1 MSKVVV
7 LNYEND
13 HDYNLIGIHTS
24 LEDYR
29 LAFFL
34 NNSLNTC
41 LGRYHQDLDFGTNA
55 SYFSLYTFDCVQ
67 TFTYWSLISNKYDY
81 VSDNTSLNP
90 LFDKEYQ
97 TSLLIKEKKQVDYFL
112 KIEGDVNEQ
121 KLEQIIYKINKI
133 KTVITSY
140 SINPLTLKSKDFLI
154 F

>member
-41 LGRYHQDLDFGTNA
+41 LSRCHQDLDFGTNS
-55 SYFSLYTFDCVQ
+55 SYFSHVHF
-67 TFTYWSLISNKYDY
+67 
-81 VSDNTSLNP
+81 
-90 LFDKEYQ
+90 
-97 TSLLIKEKKQVDYFL
+97 
-112 KIEGDVNEQ
+112 
-121 KLEQIIYKINKI
+121 
-133 KTVITSY
+133 
-140 SINPLTLKSKDFLI
+140 
-154 F
+154 